1 MDVYLE
7 IATPLL
13 LSSYLSDLQE
23 VVGYQPF
30 PFERFVTKSGVGENE
45 EGDFDE
51 LGQLLLHHDVND
63 PGRDSLIE

>member
-1 MDVYLE
+1 MLNHLSMDVYLE

-30 PFERFVTKSGVGENE
+30 PFERFVTKSGVGENK

-51 LGQLLLHHDVND
+51 LG
-63 PGRDSLIE
+63 